1 MSRLVKKIIIGLVWL
16 LILSPAGFSSEEKKP
31 AAEAE
36 DPAFME
42 LIEFIGSFETAD
54 GRWLDPLEL
63 EEMKELDSHLNDDPA
78 ETPKKENEGGS

>member
-1 MSRLVKKIIIGLVWL
+1 M
-16 LILSPAGFSSEEKKP
+16 ILSPAGFSSEEKKP